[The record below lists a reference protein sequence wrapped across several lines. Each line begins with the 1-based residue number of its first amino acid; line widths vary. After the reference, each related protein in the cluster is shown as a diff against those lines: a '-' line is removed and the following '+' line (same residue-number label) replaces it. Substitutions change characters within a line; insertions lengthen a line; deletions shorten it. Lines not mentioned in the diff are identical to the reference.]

1 MGGMRQNYAALAERN
16 FRLLWGGTLFSTTAF
31 MTSFL
36 LVPIVAYEITGSYT
50 ASGIAQMG
58 SGVSMLL
65 LGPIGGVIA
74 DRYAKKP
81 LVLVSQIIP
90 GLLILGTG
98 ILVLTDLL
106 TIWMLFLSSLLMG
119 IGFALMGPARQ
130 AWLGELVPRQLLSN
144 GIALTQVAQNISQV
158 LGPMLGSIL
167 LLLFAFGT
175 GQIYFLVAGFF
186 LIAIPLTTRLP
197 NAKATIAAQRRSAL
211 SELASGF
218 RYLRGDPRLRL
229 LWGYWMVIAICRFA
243 SQTLLPGF
251 IEREFGVD
259 ASDTFLLYLVV
270 GVVALVTNVPL
281 AGKVTGSR
289 AWPLLI
295 GFGFLMAIVFVM
307 GALTPTFFALMLVAI
322 LVGVST
328 TGVMLVNQ
336 ALIMTNTRPEYFGR
350 VMSFVVLGFAA
361 QTLLAPIWG
370 LSADAIGGRETLIVV
385 ALIIA
390 AATTLLTLGWLRVR
404 RLPLEAG
411 TPAAGAASEPA
422 PIVAPPLPSPALVAR
437 VAPISRARGQKPRPA
452 TGLDDD

>member
-1 MGGMRQNYAALAERN
+1 MRERFAAFAVGN

-36 LVPIVAYEITGSYT
+36 LVPVVAYEITESYT

-58 SGVSMLL
+58 SGFSMLL

-81 LVLVSQIIP
+81 LVLTGDIIP

-98 ILVLTDLL
+98 VLAVTGVL

-119 IGFALMGPARQ
+119 VGFALMGPARQ
-130 AWLGELVPRQLLSN
+130 AWTGQLLPKELMSN
-144 GIALTQVAQNISQV
+144 GVGLLQVAQNVSQV

-167 LLLFAFGT
+167 LLSFAVGS
-175 GQIYFLVAGFF
+175 GELYFLIAGFF
-186 LIAIPLTTRLP
+186 LFAIPLTMKLP
-197 NAKATIAAQRRSAL
+197 NAQAVLAEQRRSAM

-218 RYLRGDPRLRL
+218 RYLRGSPRLRI
-229 LWGYWMVIAICRFA
+229 LWAYWMVIAVCRFS

-251 IEREFGVD
+251 IERNFGVD

-270 GVVALVTNVPL
+270 GVVALATNFPL
-281 AGKVTGSR
+281 AGKVTGRR
-289 AWPLLI
+289 AWQLLI
-295 GFGFLMAIVFVM
+295 GFGFLMAVVFTM
-307 GALTPTFFALMLVAI
+307 GALSPSFFALMLIAI

-336 ALIMTNTRPEYFGR
+336 ALIMTNSKPEYFGR

-370 LSADAIGGRETLIVV
+370 VSADAIGGRETLLGV
-385 ALIIA
+385 AAMIA
-390 AATTLLTLGWLRVR
+390 VATVLLSLSWLRIR
-404 RLPLEAG
+404 RLPLEPG
-411 TPAAGAASEPA
+411 TPAALAAAAAMSSVP
-422 PIVAPPLPSPALVAR
+422 LVAR
-437 VAPISRARGQKPRPA
+437 RGAQKSRAA
-452 TGLDDD
+452 TSAVGD

>member
-197 NAKATIAAQRRSAL
+197 NAKAAIAAQRRSAL

-218 RYLRGDPRLRL
+218 RYLRTNPRLRL

>member
-1 MGGMRQNYAALAERN
+1 MRSTLAAFALGR
-16 FRLLWGGTLFSTTAF
+16 FRLLWGGTLFGTTAF

-58 SGVSMLL
+58 SGVSMLV

-81 LVLVSQIIP
+81 LALVSQIVPAVIV
-90 GLLILGTG
+90 LATG
-98 ILVLTDLL
+98 ILVVTDQM

-119 IGFALMGPARQ
+119 VGFALMGPARQ
-130 AWLGELVPRQLLSN
+130 AWLGELVPKRMLSN
-144 GIALTQVAQNISQV
+144 GIALTQVAQNIAQV

-167 LLLFAFGT
+167 LLLFAFGS
-175 GQIYFLVAGFF
+175 GEIYFLIAGFF
-186 LIAIPLTTRLP
+186 LVTIPLTMKLP
-197 NAKATIAAQRRSAL
+197 NARAVIAAQRRSAL
-211 SELASGF
+211 SELGSGF
-218 RYLRGDPRLRL
+218 RYLRGSPRLRL
-229 LWGYWMVIAICRFA
+229 LWAYWMVIAICRFA

-270 GVVALVTNVPL
+270 GVVALIANVPL
-281 AGKVTGSR
+281 PGKVTGRR
-289 AWPLLI
+289 AWPMLI
-295 GFGFLMAIVFVM
+295 AFGFLMASVFVM
-307 GALTPTFFALMLVAI
+307 GALTPSFFALMLVAI

-370 LSADAIGGRETLIVV
+370 ASADAIGGRETMVMVGLIVV
-385 ALIIA
+385 A
-390 AATTLLTLGWLRVR
+390 ATILLAIGWLRTR
-404 RLPLEAG
+404 RLALEPG
-411 TPAAGAASEPA
+411 TPAAAATEPLEAPRSAPRPVPGAAFAARLA
-422 PIVAPPLPSPALVAR
+422 PVAR
-437 VAPISRARGQKPRPA
+437 MGGQKPRA
-452 TGLDDD
+452 TPLLSGD

>member
-1 MGGMRQNYAALAERN
+1 MRERFAAFAVGN

-36 LVPIVAYEITGSYT
+36 LVPVVAYEITESYT

-58 SGVSMLL
+58 SGFSMLL

-81 LVLVSQIIP
+81 LVLTGDIIP

-98 ILVLTDLL
+98 VLAVTGVL

-119 IGFALMGPARQ
+119 VGFALMGPARQ
-130 AWLGELVPRQLLSN
+130 AWTGQLLPKELMSN
-144 GIALTQVAQNISQV
+144 GVGLLQVAQNVSQV

-167 LLLFAFGT
+167 LLLFAVGS
-175 GQIYFLVAGFF
+175 GELYFLIAGFF
-186 LIAIPLTTRLP
+186 LFAIPLTTKLP
-197 NAKATIAAQRRSAL
+197 NAQAVLAEQRRSAM

-218 RYLRGDPRLRL
+218 RYLRGSPRLRI
-229 LWGYWMVIAICRFA
+229 LWAYWMVIAVCRFS

-251 IEREFGVD
+251 IERNFGVD

-270 GVVALVTNVPL
+270 GVVALATNFPL
-281 AGKVTGSR
+281 AGKVTGRR
-289 AWPLLI
+289 AWQLLI
-295 GFGFLMAIVFVM
+295 GFGFLMAVVFMM
-307 GALTPTFFALMLVAI
+307 GALSPSFFALMLIAI

-336 ALIMTNTRPEYFGR
+336 ALIMTNSKPEYFGR

-370 LSADAIGGRETLIVV
+370 VSADAIGGRETLLGV
-385 ALIIA
+385 AAMIA
-390 AATTLLTLGWLRVR
+390 VATVLLSLGWLRIR
-404 RLPLEAG
+404 RLPLEPG
-411 TPAAGAASEPA
+411 TPAALAAAAAMSMTP
-422 PIVAPPLPSPALVAR
+422 LVAR
-437 VAPISRARGQKPRPA
+437 TGAQKSRAAPSAVG
-452 TGLDDD
+452 D

>member
-1 MGGMRQNYAALAERN
+1 MSNTLAAFGARD

-58 SGVSMLL
+58 SGCSMLL

-81 LVLVSQIIP
+81 MVLISQIIP
-90 GLLILGTG
+90 GLIILGAG
-98 ILVLTDLL
+98 ILVVTELM

-119 IGFALMGPARQ
+119 VGFALMGPARQ
-130 AWLGELVPRQLLSN
+130 AWLGELVPRQLLNN

-167 LLLFAFGT
+167 LLLFAVGT

-186 LIAIPLTTRLP
+186 LIAIPLTTMLP
-197 NAKATIAAQRRSAL
+197 NARAAIAAQRRSAVN
-211 SELASGF
+211 ELGSGF
-218 RYLRGDPRLRL
+218 RYLRRNPRLRL

-270 GVVALVTNVPL
+270 GVVALITNVPL
-281 AGKVTGSR
+281 AGRVTGQR
-289 AWPLLI
+289 AWPMLI
-295 GFGFLMAIVFVM
+295 VFGFLMASVFVM
-307 GALTPTFFALMLVAI
+307 GALTPSFFALMLVAI
-322 LVGVST
+322 LVGIST

-370 LSADAIGGRETLIVV
+370 VSADAIGGRETMIMVGVIV
-385 ALIIA
+385 A
-390 AATTLLTLGWLRVR
+390 AATVLLTFGWLRTR
-404 RLPLEAG
+404 QLPLEPG
-411 TPAAGAASEPA
+411 TPAALARQETIAAERR
-422 PIVAPPLPSPALVAR
+422 PSHPPALRPDYPTR
-437 VAPISRARGQKPRPA
+437 VAPLARMGDQKAR
-452 TGLDDD
+452 

>member
-1 MGGMRQNYAALAERN
+1 MRNTLAAFAHGN
-16 FRLLWGGTLFSTTAF
+16 FRLLWGGTLFGTTAF

-50 ASGIAQMG
+50 ASGVAQMG

-74 DRYAKKP
+74 DCYAKKP
-81 LVLVSQIIP
+81 LALVSQIVP
-90 GLLILGTG
+90 GLIILGTG
-98 ILVLTDLL
+98 ILVVTDQM

-130 AWLGELVPRQLLSN
+130 AWLGELVSKRLLSN

-167 LLLFAFGT
+167 LLLFAFGS
-175 GQIYFLVAGFF
+175 GEIYFLIAGFF
-186 LIAIPLTTRLP
+186 LITIPLTTQLP
-197 NAKATIAAQRRSAL
+197 NARAVIASQRRSAL
-211 SELASGF
+211 SELGSGF
-218 RYLRGDPRLRL
+218 RYLRGNPRLRI
-229 LWGYWMVIAICRFA
+229 LWAYWMVIAICRFA

-270 GVVALVTNVPL
+270 GVVALIANVPL
-281 AGKVTGSR
+281 AGKVTGRR
-289 AWPLLI
+289 AWPMLI
-295 GFGFLMAIVFVM
+295 VFGFLMASVFVM
-307 GALTPTFFALMLVAI
+307 GALTPSFFALMLVAI
-322 LVGVST
+322 LVGIST

-336 ALIMTNTRPEYFGR
+336 ALIMTNTRPQYFGR

-370 LSADAIGGRETLIVV
+370 ASADAIGGRETMILVGVIV
-385 ALIIA
+385 
-390 AATTLLTLGWLRVR
+390 ATATVLLTFAWLRTR
-404 RLPLEAG
+404 RLPLEPG
-411 TPAAGAASEPA
+411 TPAATAAAGADHPPAMRSPTPEPAFAAQLAPVVRVIAQKQRAPTAAS
-422 PIVAPPLPSPALVAR
+422 
-437 VAPISRARGQKPRPA
+437 G
-452 TGLDDD
+452 D

>member
-1 MGGMRQNYAALAERN
+1 MRTTLAAFSAVN
-16 FRLLWGGTLFSTTAF
+16 FRLLWGGTLLSTTAF

-58 SGVSMLL
+58 SGFSMLL

-81 LVLVSQIIP
+81 IVLVSQIIP
-90 GLLILGTG
+90 GLIILGTG
-98 ILVLTDLL
+98 ILVITDLM

-130 AWLGELVPRQLLSN
+130 AWLGELVPRNLLSN

-175 GQIYFLVAGFF
+175 GQIYFLLAGFF
-186 LIAIPLTTRLP
+186 LLTIPLTTKLP
-197 NAKATIAAQRRSAL
+197 SARAAIAAQRRSAV
-211 SELASGF
+211 SELRSGF
-218 RYLRGDPRLRL
+218 RYLRTNPRLRI

-270 GVVALVTNVPL
+270 GVVALITNVPL
-281 AGKVTGSR
+281 AGKVTGPR

-370 LSADAIGGRETLIVV
+370 ASADAIGGRETLIGV
-385 ALIIA
+385 AMIIA
-390 AATTLLTLGWLRVR
+390 ATTVLLTIGWIRTR
-404 RLPLEAG
+404 HLPLEPG
-411 TPAAGAASEPA
+411 TPAAVAAAERLA
-422 PIVAPPLPSPALVAR
+422 ALRTLIPSAAFAAR
-437 VAPISRARGQKPRPA
+437 LSTVVRSSAQKPRPA
-452 TGLDDD
+452 THIDGD